1 MKIQYH
7 ATSTTTLEI
16 DMNSNIKLFA
26 GTSLLQ
32 VSTQISSALHIP
44 LEESVSTRFSDGEI
58 RIELLQPV
66 RGHDA
71 YIIQSTCAPVN
82 DSLMELILMAD
93 ALKRASARSVTAVL
107 PYFGYARQDRRPSDS
122 RVPISARVVAD
133 LMQSAGIDHVLTVD
147 IHALQIEG
155 FFKIPVDNIS
165 ATDIFSSD
173 IKQHYGTDVMIVSPD
188 VGGTARARRVAKDL
202 NDVEMAI
209 VDKRRPKAN
218 VSEVM
223 NIIGD
228 VRGKTCVIIDDMVDT
243 AGTLCK
249 AADALIDLGGAKKV
263 IAYATHG
270 VLSGDAA
277 SNINKSKL
285 SELIVTDS
293 IPPSQHIQKVRYISL
308 SNILATTIERIAQN
322 KSISVY

>member
-1 MKIQYH
+1 M
-7 ATSTTTLEI
+7 
-16 DMNSNIKLFA
+16 KLFA
-26 GTSLLQ
+26 TSNSLYLTDPISKLLN
-32 VSTQISSALHIP
+32 VRVENATIS
-44 LEESVSTRFSDGEI
+44 RFSDGEI
-58 RIELLQPV
+58 CIELMDSV
-66 RGHDA
+66 RGHVSF
-71 YIIQSTCAPVN
+71 IVQSGGKPIN
-82 DSLMELILMAD
+82 EHLLESIFLAD
-93 ALKRASARSVTAVL
+93 AIKRSSGQKIVLVCPYL
-107 PYFGYARQDRRPSDS
+107 PYSRQDRRPSDS

-173 IKQHYGTDVMIVSPD
+173 IKWNYGTDVMIVSPD

-228 VRGKTCVIIDDMVDT
+228 VRGKTCIIIDDMVDT

-249 AADALIDLGGAKKV
+249 AADALIELGGAKKV

-308 SNILATTIERIAQN
+308 SNVLATTIERIAQN